1 MERERRLFACPLKL
15 PCMNTR
21 MTGSVTESIKSSLL
35 ELYTTFVNN
44 SIDTVSFCYWDR
56 FSGTKLLSIVI
67 NNYTKH

>member
-35 ELYTTFVNN
+35 ELLATFVNN
-44 SIDTVSFCYWDR
+44 SIDTVIFLILQAQRQTDKVVVY
-56 FSGTKLLSIVI
+56 
-67 NNYTKH
+67 